1 MITEVRKY
9 KTTDGDPDLQTRFRS
24 NPRVLRRELR
34 MSSTELAATSTTR
47 ENAGELK
54 PHAAS
59 KLILRV
65 IQNLVKLG
73 QLQQS
78 LARRALSQV
87 QPKRR
92 IGHEEFDSPFSLKS
106 VRDGSDVR
114 CGIWPWQK
122 LEETITHLAGLAWS
136 PVGRTA
142 TRTGSARPTRLPAGS
157 GLPSGTVFQVQ
168 VTIYPRKSRNI

>member
-73 QLQQS
+73 QLS
-78 LARRALSQV
+78 APV
-87 QPKRR
+87 QK
-92 IGHEEFDSPFSLKS
+92 SPYSRLK
-106 VRDGSDVR
+106 
-114 CGIWPWQK
+114 IPHPQ
-122 LEETITHLAGLAWS
+122 
-136 PVGRTA
+136 
-142 TRTGSARPTRLPAGS
+142 TR
-157 GLPSGTVFQVQ
+157 V
-168 VTIYPRKSRNI
+168 